1 MLFLVE
7 IDYARTGPPPTP
19 ESGKFFIETFILP
32 TLTKAE
38 ELSAQKRIVAGGP
51 VAGRIALH
59 FMVQAESSEEVDAI
73 VSSLPLWSVA
83 ETRVTPL
90 ISVSE
95 RRTHVQKL
103 LERLG
108 ESSK

>member
-38 ELSAQKRIVAGGP
+38 ELSASCGP
-51 VAGRIALH
+51 ALFGIRFH
-59 FMVQAESSEEVDAI
+59 DE
-73 VSSLPLWSVA
+73 
-83 ETRVTPL
+83 
-90 ISVSE
+90 
-95 RRTHVQKL
+95 L
-103 LERLG
+103 L
-108 ESSK
+108 